1 MERMRGNSKKVMKR
15 RKRRRAQGS
24 KAGLMKVGRTMIV
37 IGRKCAALSILESK
51 SEDLSPNEN
60 NELTN
65 I

>member
-1 MERMRGNSKKVMKR
+1 MMKR
-15 RKRRRAQGS
+15 RRRRR
-24 KAGLMKVGRTMIV
+24 AGLMKVGRTMIV

>member
-1 MERMRGNSKKVMKR
+1 MKG
-15 RKRRRAQGS
+15 RRRRR
-24 KAGLMKVGRTMIV
+24 AGLMKVGRTMIV

-65 I
+65 KISSFDQIVVNVRQE